1 MNHYFAGNAW
11 GVEYYA
17 GYRTVQITK
26 SAPLLMRDKMQ
37 FATGRNYQFTD
48 NGLRISFTLADGQSM
63 NDENTP
69 TPGSDNSGGINLVRF
84 NDDF

>member
-1 MNHYFAGNAW
+1 
-11 GVEYYA
+11 
-17 GYRTVQITK
+17 
-26 SAPLLMRDKMQ
+26 MRDKMQ